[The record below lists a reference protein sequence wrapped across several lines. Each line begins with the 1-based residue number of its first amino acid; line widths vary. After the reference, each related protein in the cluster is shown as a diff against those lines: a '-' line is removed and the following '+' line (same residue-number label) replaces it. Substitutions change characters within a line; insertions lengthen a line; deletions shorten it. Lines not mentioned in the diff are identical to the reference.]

1 MLALSQHMLT
11 TEVRSRVEAGHIEDF
26 MDCNR
31 QKLFVDSEVPVYCG
45 KVFMLRYGVRI
56 AGKSGC
62 DGW

>member
-1 MLALSQHMLT
+1 
-11 TEVRSRVEAGHIEDF
+11 
-26 MDCNR
+26 MDCSR

-45 KVFMLRYGVRI
+45 KVFMLGYGVRI